1 MKWKESNEGVE
12 TEADKEGTFEE
23 NYSPLRTQK
32 LNFGSRLT
40 SVLTRPG
47 SWMVIIPV
55 LLLALLLFSM
65 RSGGSD
71 KALLS
76 AMDQRLQ
83 HLESR
88 MEALEGINELVMDL
102 DNNRQAAQPLM
113 VRLDHLET
121 AFAKKISEMDQQ
133 LKELQTKLVR
143 TETKQAQTVVIKS
156 QPSKQ
161 AAKIHVVEKG
171 ETLYSISKKYG
182 VSVNQLMTFNKLS
195 KGSIINPGQSL
206 KIK

>member
-32 LNFGSRLT
+32 LNFGSRMT

-83 HLESR
+83 NLESR

-113 VRLDHLET
+113 VRLDRLET

-133 LKELQTKLVR
+133 LKELQTKPVR
-143 TETKQAQTVVIKS
+143 IEPKQAQTAVIKS

-161 AAKIHVVEKG
+161 AAQIHVVEKG

-182 VSVNQLMTFNKLS
+182 VSVNQLMTVNKLS